1 MAAIE
6 EKRTTTPFNVG
17 TALKRFTMLG
27 LMVLTIVTIWIHE
40 AYFFR
45 GPSPQLDRLM
55 PIMSILA
62 PHIATG
68 AIALLLGPLQ
78 FSTTLRRKSL
88 TVHRWLGRTYMAA
101 VLISSILALYI
112 TVTFEAPSAR
122 WVMGTMAGLWLI
134 TTIFAWAAAASRNI
148 PQHKLWI
155 SRSYLFTFTF
165 TTTRFAIDVI
175 WPGIDGEGVTN
186 FYWVLNI
193 ACLVI
198 PDFVMWANAAWMR
211 RR

>member
-1 MAAIE
+1 MTAIE
-6 EKRTTTPFNVG
+6 EKRAVTPFKFG

-45 GPSPQLDRLM
+45 GPSAQLDRLIPIM
-55 PIMSILA
+55 PILIS
-62 PHIATG
+62 HIATG

-78 FSTTLRRKSL
+78 FSTTLRKKSL
-88 TVHRWLGRTYMAA
+88 TLHRWLGRTYMAA
-101 VLISSILALYI
+101 VLISSVLALYI
-112 TVTFEAPSAR
+112 TMTFEVPSAR
-122 WVMGTMAGLWLI
+122 WVMGTMAALWLI
-134 TTIFAWAAAASRNI
+134 TTIFAWAAAASRNLL
-148 PQHKLWI
+148 QHKLWV

-198 PDFVMWANAAWMR
+198 PDIVLWANNLRLR
-211 RR
+211 RA

>member
-68 AIALLLGPLQ
+68 AIALRLGPLQ

-88 TVHRWLGRTYMAA
+88 TLHRWLIRT
-101 VLISSILALYI
+101 
-112 TVTFEAPSAR
+112 
-122 WVMGTMAGLWLI
+122 
-134 TTIFAWAAAASRNI
+134 
-148 PQHKLWI
+148 
-155 SRSYLFTFTF
+155 
-165 TTTRFAIDVI
+165 
-175 WPGIDGEGVTN
+175 
-186 FYWVLNI
+186 
-193 ACLVI
+193 
-198 PDFVMWANAAWMR
+198 
-211 RR
+211 

>member
-88 TVHRWLGRTYMAA
+88 TLHRWLGRTYMVA

-122 WVMGTMAGLWLI
+122 WVMGTMAALWLI

>member
-68 AIALLLGPLQ
+68 AFALLLGPLQ

-88 TVHRWLGRTYMAA
+88 TLHRWLGRTYMVA

-122 WVMGTMAGLWLI
+122 WVMGTMAALWLI

>member
-6 EKRTTTPFNVG
+6 EKRTATPFNAD

-45 GPSPQLDRLM
+45 GPSAQLDRLM

-78 FSTTLRRKSL
+78 FSTTLRKKSL
-88 TVHRWLGRTYMAA
+88 TLHRWLGRTYMAA
-101 VLISSILALYI
+101 VLISSVLALYI
-112 TVTFEAPSAR
+112 TMTFEAPSAR
-122 WVMGTMAGLWLI
+122 WVMGTMAALWLI
-134 TTIFAWAAAASRNI
+134 TTIFAWAAAASHNL
-148 PQHKLWI
+148 PQHKLWV

-175 WPGIDGEGVTN
+175 WPGIDGAGVTN

-193 ACLVI
+193 ACLVL
-198 PDFVMWANAAWMR
+198 PDLVLWADALRLR
-211 RR
+211 RA

>member
-6 EKRTTTPFNVG
+6 EKRTTTHINVG

-27 LMVLTIVTIWIHE
+27 FMVLTIVTIWIHE

-88 TVHRWLGRTYMAA
+88 TLHRWLGRTYMAA

-122 WVMGTMAGLWLI
+122 WVMGTMAGLWLT